1 MQFISYHEFSKVMKS
16 CHNSTLSTDSLPT
29 FTDSVMNSTDSLLIC
44 TDLLLN
50 STDSLL
56 TSTSKTLVKLSSGSP
71 HTSTDSYWLSTTS
84 IDSLLTSSD
93 CTDHY
98 CNYHAAHKTG
108 QAQNCKNMNVNNMV
122 ITQCSQLLSS
132 EHKWNTKGA
141 TNIYLANTNVL
152 GSDINVWTLDWIQFD
167 RFSLATKINLF
178 ITMDKFNKQS
188 RFNLQRLG

>member
-56 TSTSKTLVKLSSGSP
+56 TSTSKTLVKLSTGSP

-108 QAQNCKNMNVNNMV
+108 QAQNCIKYECEQYGHNPMQSVAEQWAQMERER
-122 ITQCSQLLSS
+122 SHKYLLSKHQCVGIRYKC
-132 EHKWNTKGA
+132 ENT
-141 TNIYLANTNVL
+141 
-152 GSDINVWTLDWIQFD
+152 WLD
-167 RFSLATKINLF
+167 SV
-178 ITMDKFNKQS
+178 
-188 RFNLQRLG
+188 G

>member
-16 CHNSTLSTDSLPT
+16 WHNSTLSTDSLPT

-56 TSTSKTLVKLSSGSP
+56 TSTSKTLVKLSTGSP
-71 HTSTDSYWLSTTS
+71 HTSTDSYWLSTTA
-84 IDSLLTSSD
+84 IDSLLTSTDS
-93 CTDHY
+93 TDHY
-98 CNYHAAHKTG
+98 CSYYAAHKTG
-108 QAQNCKNMNVNNMV
+108 QTQNCIKYK
-122 ITQCSQLLSS
+122 C

-141 TNIYLANTNVL
+141 TNIYWANTNVL
-152 GSDINVWTLDWIQFD
+152 GSDINVRTLDWIQFD
-167 RFSLATKINLF
+167 RFSLATKMNLL

>member
-56 TSTSKTLVKLSSGSP
+56 TSTSKTLVKLSTGSP

-108 QAQNCKNMNVNNMV
+108 QAQNCIKYECEQYGHNPMQSVAEQWAQMEHER
-122 ITQCSQLLSS
+122 SHKYLLSKHQCVGIRYKC
-132 EHKWNTKGA
+132 ENT
-141 TNIYLANTNVL
+141 
-152 GSDINVWTLDWIQFD
+152 WLD
-167 RFSLATKINLF
+167 SV
-178 ITMDKFNKQS
+178 
-188 RFNLQRLG
+188 G